1 MATVGLML
9 DNIASF
15 FSGFL
20 LAATPTN
27 LLFALVGSLLGT
39 LIGVLPGIGPLATI
53 SMLMSFTLL
62 MDPLTSLIMLAS
74 IYYGAQ
80 YGSSTTAILC
90 NLPGETSSVV
100 TCIDG
105 HQMARQGRAGPALA
119 TAALS
124 SLFAGCV
131 ATFLIVLFAPP
142 LASIALNFSA
152 SEYFL
157 LMLLGLIASVVF
169 SHGSVLNALAMGL
182 LGVLL
187 GLVGTDIETG
197 TLRYTFG
204 IGEISNGLDIVAV
217 GMALFG
223 LTEIVMNLSNPEARD
238 VMMQKITHL
247 FPSRRDFRDAAFP
260 AIRGTVIGS
269 LLGVLPGGGAAL
281 SPFASYMLEKKVAS
295 DPSRFGQGA
304 IEGVAGP
311 EAANNASAQTS
322 FIPLLTL
329 GIPTNPVI
337 ALMLGAMLIQ
347 GIQPGP
353 QVIASRPDLFWG
365 LIASMILG
373 NLMLVVINLP
383 LIGFWVRLLKVP
395 YRVLFPAIVIFCCIG
410 AYSLNVTP
418 IMLFIMGGF
427 AVFGVVLTVLGFQPI
442 PLLLG
447 FVLGPLAEENLR
459 RAFVLSRGD
468 PLVFVTRPLSIVLV
482 LMIIALLVL
491 VFLPRFQKS
500 KEAFVES

>member
-1 MATVGLML
+1 MVEHLA
-9 DNIASF
+9 NF
-15 FSGFL
+15 FAGFL

-27 LLFALVGSLLGT
+27 LLFAFVGSILGT

-53 SMLMSFTLL
+53 SMLLSFTLM

-90 NLPGETSSVV
+90 NLPGEVTSAV

-105 HQMARQGRAGPALA
+105 HQMARQGKAGIALA

-131 ATFLIVLFAPP
+131 ATLLIVLFAPP
-142 LASIALNFSA
+142 LAALALNFSA
-152 SEYFL
+152 PEYFL
-157 LMLLGLIASVVF
+157 LMLLGLIASIVF
-169 SHGSVLNALAMGL
+169 SHGSVLNAAAMGL
-182 LGVLL
+182 LGVML
-187 GLVGTDIETG
+187 GLVGTDVETG
-197 TLRYTFG
+197 SLRYTFG
-204 IGEISNGLDIVAV
+204 IAEISNGLDIVPV

-223 LTEIVMNLSNPEARD
+223 LTEIVFNLSSPEARE
-238 VMMQKITHL
+238 VMTQKITNL
-247 FPSRRDFRDAAFP
+247 WPRWRDLKGAVRP
-260 AIRGTVIGS
+260 AIRGTAIGS
-269 LLGVLPGGGAAL
+269 ILGILPGGGATLA
-281 SPFASYMLEKKVAS
+281 PFAAYMIEKRAAKEPA
-295 DPSRFGQGA
+295 RFGKGA

-311 EAANNASAQTS
+311 EAANNAAAQTS

-353 QVIASRPDLFWG
+353 QVIVTRPDLFWG
-365 LIASMILG
+365 LIASMIIG
-373 NLMLVVINLP
+373 NLLLVVINLP
-383 LIGFWVRLLKVP
+383 MISIWVKLLKVP
-395 YRVLFPAIVIFCCIG
+395 YRVLFPAIVVFCCIG

-418 IMLFIMGGF
+418 IMLFILGGF
-427 AVFGVVLTVLGFQPI
+427 TIFGVAITMLGFQPI

-459 RAFVLSRGD
+459 RAFVLSKGD
-468 PLVFVTRPLSIVLV
+468 PSIFVTRPISIALV
-482 LMIIALLVL
+482 LMIVALVL
-491 VFLPRFQKS
+491 LIFLPAFQQN
-500 KEAFVES
+500 KEEFVES